1 MSTND
6 FLKNENISV
15 LWDVIIDEE
24 IIKTHSKDSI
34 NKTEQIFYNN
44 IKGFYE
50 SEKNKNLTLIDMN
63 KKYIMLILEYM
74 KTNLKPLNKIKIY
87 DSENENTNQVEK
99 SLITYEEIQNDKRSQ
114 FDNDLTKIQQEFTN
128 AMALPVP
135 EIPNFSD
142 KIDEPLT
149 EIELEI
155 KKITEQRNYDI
166 DQINKNLL
174 QNQNQNTNWLKSEE
188 TSIKNEKLKKP
199 NHLTIQIDNLNVS
212 KKQISWADE
221 RTDERNNE
229 RNNERTDENIQLNM
243 NEEINIENN
252 IFKKLKKINT
262 SNQVNTDYK
271 ISNNLNLE
279 NRIENLENGVK
290 EILNSIKIMNDN
302 MNKLINNK

>member
-24 IIKTHSKDSI
+24 IIKTHSKESI

-50 SEKNKNLTLIDMN
+50 SEKNKNNTLIDMN
-63 KKYIMLILEYM
+63 KKYIMLILDYM

-87 DSENENTNQVEK
+87 DSENENTNQVQK

-188 TSIKNEKLKKP
+188 TSIKNEKLQKP
-199 NHLTIQIDNLNVS
+199 NHLTIQIDNLNVP

-221 RTDERNNE
+221 RNNE
-229 RNNERTDENIQLNM
+229 RINERTDENIQLNM

-302 MNKLINNK
+302 MNKIINNK